1 MNPEVCLSCD
11 SFSVSEEHRL
21 GLCRMPFSVSGSDVF
36 LMIRSMSLGEEEN
49 RCVIFVTSS
58 QQQTS
63 TMTSLWMVISIFW
76 WSFFHIYLF
85 IYLNNPLL
93 LKALHMYLPRS
104 SLSPILI
111 LSSPPPSPILVP
123 GPHSPIVCVHGP
135 CMMILPLKFAFRI
148 LTMPVHCCYHKLS
161 LIYINSVTL
170 NLGTFKRNSLPRHR
184 MLSNHLILFV
194 I

>member
-1 MNPEVCLSCD
+1 MCHFCHFISTANQHHDITVDGHLN
-11 SFSVSEEHRL
+11 L
-21 GLCRMPFSVSGSDVF
+21 
-36 LMIRSMSLGEEEN
+36 LMILLS
-49 RCVIFVTSS
+49 
-58 QQQTS
+58 
-63 TMTSLWMVISIFW
+63 
-76 WSFFHIYLF
+76 HLF
-85 IYLNNPLL
+85 IYLNNTLL

-170 NLGTFKRNSLPRHR
+170 NLGTFKHNSLPRHR

-194 I
+194 IQEIIHYL